1 MLKFPLKKEIILVT
15 DTIKLKCK
23 IDFAGSDT
31 LVCRDVY
38 ELIFNSD
45 NTYELTYL
53 SDKFIIDRI
62 KTLGYSNIVDS
73 VIDNDE
79 NKKIKN
85 IKKIP
90 KKNKQKPSA
99 KIINLWENASNDEQ

>member
-31 LVCRDVY
+31 LVCKDVY

-45 NTYELTYL
+45 NTYELNYL

-62 KTLGYSNIVDS
+62 KTLGYSNINDS
-73 VIDNDE
+73 FIDNGDD
-79 NKKIKN
+79 
-85 IKKIP
+85 KKIP
-90 KKNKQKPSA
+90 KKSKQKSLS